1 MKALAFDVVMLVDT
15 QIDGLIDEEK
25 TTFHGDRKLNGL

>member
-1 MKALAFDVVMLVDT
+1 MKALAFDAVMLVDI

-25 TTFHGDRKLNGL
+25 TAFHGERKLNGL